1 MKRWFTPAEILR
13 TATGT
18 NAALLAMSGPRNP
31 YPGTLGVIQE
41 GAFADILLI
50 DGDPVADL
58 DLVADPA
65 KNLVLI
71 MKDGRIFKN
80 TLG

>member
-1 MKRWFTPAEILR
+1 MPHRLKMA
-13 TATGT
+13 TAFNGE
-18 NAALLAMSGPRNP
+18 LLAMSGPRNP